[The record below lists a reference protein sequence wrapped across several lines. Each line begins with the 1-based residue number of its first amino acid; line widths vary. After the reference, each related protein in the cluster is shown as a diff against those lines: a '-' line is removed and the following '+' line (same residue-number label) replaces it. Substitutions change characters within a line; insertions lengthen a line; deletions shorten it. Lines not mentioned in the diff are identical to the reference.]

1 MTLCVCVCYEYNANH
16 KAHNT
21 YCATFLS
28 SPLNIL
34 YVQCELETTT
44 STHNITFNKFA
55 IEIFLSRLSFSF
67 DDAFFVKK
75 INRNQFLSI
84 REGKKRWHASIHLIL
99 LWEFYVLFCF
109 VYSNSKSWAILE
121 IDLNNNNRSKTT
133 TTTIVIFMRC

>member
-1 MTLCVCVCYEYNANH
+1 MGNDHPAIHSLPNPQKTVPQSHEKKNINENPKQTITIPKSRKTYINYPFDDTVCVCYEYNANH

-44 STHNITFNKFA
+44 STHNITLNKFA

-84 REGKKRWHASIHLIL
+84 REGKKR
-99 LWEFYVLFCF
+99 
-109 VYSNSKSWAILE
+109 
-121 IDLNNNNRSKTT
+121 
-133 TTTIVIFMRC
+133 